1 MGEVVLCWNGDAVCK
16 GLEPHRSSSLMATRK
31 KKLTLPEVQQL
42 IRDLLI
48 HSNSPSVDDLL
59 VFAETINRGPFN
71 TPQQVTPKVLNATA
85 MRKAVLN
92 KFECKT
98 VTELRKN
105 KTFAMAFAG
114 EKVGLKTIEDWR
126 KQYRKWIAVPEDE
139 RGQKGPTCING
150 IDVLENFR
158 PWHVFGLNSSTATTE
173 DVKESYRQLVK
184 THHPDM
190 GGDARVFERLQKMR
204 DSLIALMN

>member
-1 MGEVVLCWNGDAVCK
+1 
-16 GLEPHRSSSLMATRK
+16 MASRK
-31 KKLTLPEVQQL
+31 KQLTLPEVQQL
-42 IRDLLI
+42 IRELLN
-48 HSNSPSVDDLL
+48 HSASPSADQLL
-59 VFAETINRGPFN
+59 VFAEAINRGPFKEVKQAKQKAL
-71 TPQQVTPKVLNATA
+71 TATA
-85 MRKAVLN
+85 MRKAIFE

-105 KTFAMAFAG
+105 KTFSMAFTG
-114 EKVGLKTIEDWR
+114 EKVGLKTTEDWR
-126 KQYRKWIAVPEDE
+126 VQYRKWIAVPEDE
-139 RGQKGPTCING
+139 RGQKGPACING

-158 PWHVFGLNSSTATTE
+158 PWHVFGLDSSKATRE
-173 DVKESYRQLVK
+173 DIKESYRQLVK

>member
-1 MGEVVLCWNGDAVCK
+1 
-16 GLEPHRSSSLMATRK
+16 MATRK
-31 KKLTLPEVQQL
+31 KQLTLSEVKQL
-42 IRDLLI
+42 IQDLL
-48 HSNSPSVDDLL
+48 SKSASPSADQILC
-59 VFAETINRGPFN
+59 FAEAVNRGAFKE
-71 TPQQVTPKVLNATA
+71 PKQAKPKTLTATA
-85 MRKAVLN
+85 MKKAVLS

-105 KTFAMAFAG
+105 KTFVMAFTG
-114 EKVGLKTIEDWR
+114 EKVGLKTADDWR
-126 KQYRKWIAVPEDE
+126 KQYRKWVAVPEDE
-139 RGQKGPTCING
+139 RDQKGPTCING

-173 DVKESYRQLVK
+173 DIKESYRQLVK

-204 DSLIALMN
+204 DSLIALIN

>member
-1 MGEVVLCWNGDAVCK
+1 
-16 GLEPHRSSSLMATRK
+16 MATTK

-42 IRDLLI
+42 IRDLLV
-48 HSNSPSVDDLL
+48 HSNSPSADALL
-59 VFAETINRGPFN
+59 VFAETINRGPFK
-71 TPQQVTPKVLNATA
+71 TPKQAKPKALTATV

-105 KTFAMAFAG
+105 KTFAMAFVG
-114 EKVGLKTIEDWR
+114 EKVGLKSTDDWR

-139 RGQKGPTCING
+139 RDQKGPTCING

-158 PWHVFGLNSSTATTE
+158 PWHVFDLNSSTATTE
-173 DVKESYRQLVK
+173 DIKESYRQLVK

>member
-1 MGEVVLCWNGDAVCK
+1 
-16 GLEPHRSSSLMATRK
+16 MATRK
-31 KKLTLPEVQQL
+31 KQLTLPEVEKL
-42 IRDLLI
+42 IRDFLD
-48 HSNSPSVDDLL
+48 SSASPNANQLL
-59 VFAETINRGPFN
+59 VFAETINHGPFK
-71 TPQQVTPKVLNATA
+71 TPKQAKLKALTATV

-105 KTFAMAFAG
+105 KTFAMAFIG
-114 EKVGLKTIEDWR
+114 EKVGLKTTDDWR

-173 DVKESYRQLVK
+173 DIKESYRQLVK

-190 GGDARVFERLQKMR
+190 GGDARVFDRLQKMR
-204 DSLIALMN
+204 DSLIALTN

>member
-1 MGEVVLCWNGDAVCK
+1 MGDVAACWNRDAVFT
-16 GLEPHRSSSLMATRK
+16 GLEPHRSSSLMAARK
-31 KKLTLPEVQQL
+31 TKLTLPEVQQL

-48 HSNSPSVDDLL
+48 QSRSPSIDALL
-59 VFAETINRGPFN
+59 VFAETINRGPFK
-71 TPQQVTPKVLNATA
+71 TPKRAKPKAFTATA
-85 MRKAVLN
+85 MKKAVLN

-114 EKVGLKTIEDWR
+114 ERVGLKTTDDWR

-139 RGQKGPTCING
+139 RHQQGPTCING

-158 PWHVFGLNSSTATTE
+158 PWHVFGLDSSTATT
-173 DVKESYRQLVK
+173 DDIKESYRQLAK
-184 THHPDM
+184 MHHPDM

-204 DSLIALMN
+204 DSLIALIN

>member
-1 MGEVVLCWNGDAVCK
+1 MT
-16 GLEPHRSSSLMATRK
+16 TRK
-31 KKLTLPEVQQL
+31 KQLNLAEVKEL
-42 IRDLLI
+42 I
-48 HSNSPSVDDLL
+48 NDLL
-59 VFAETINRGPFN
+59 VKSASPSPDELLTFSEAINRGPFKE
-71 TPQQVTPKVLNATA
+71 PKQAKPKALTA
-85 MRKAVLN
+85 SAMKKAVLD

-105 KTFAMAFAG
+105 KTFAMAFTG
-114 EKVGLKTIEDWR
+114 EKVALKTTEDWR
-126 KQYRKWIAVPEDE
+126 RQYRKWVAVPDDE
-139 RGQKGPTCING
+139 RDLTGPTCING

-158 PWHVFGLNSSTATTE
+158 PWHVFGLDAATATTE
-173 DVKESYRQLVK
+173 DIKESFRQLVK

>member
-1 MGEVVLCWNGDAVCK
+1 MT
-16 GLEPHRSSSLMATRK
+16 TRK
-31 KKLTLPEVQQL
+31 KQLSLPQVHQL
-42 IRDLLI
+42 ITDLLS
-48 HSNSPSVDDLL
+48 HTNSPGIDELL
-59 VFAETINRGPFN
+59 AFAEAVNRGPFK
-71 TPQQVTPKVLNATA
+71 TPKEAKPKALTATY
-85 MRKAVLN
+85 MRKAVLE

-98 VTELRKN
+98 VTELREN
-105 KTFAMAFAG
+105 KTFVMAFAG
-114 EKVGLKTIEDWR
+114 EKVRLKTTDDWR
-126 KQYRKWIAVPEDE
+126 RQYRKWIAVPEDE

-173 DVKESYRQLVK
+173 DIKESYRQLAK

-204 DSLIALMN
+204 DSLIALIN

>member
-1 MGEVVLCWNGDAVCK
+1 
-16 GLEPHRSSSLMATRK
+16 MATRK
-31 KKLTLPEVQQL
+31 KQLNLAEVKEL
-42 IRDLLI
+42 IN
-48 HSNSPSVDDLL
+48 HLL
-59 VFAETINRGPFN
+59 VKSASPRPDELLTFAEAINRGPFKE
-71 TPQQVTPKVLNATA
+71 PKQAKPKALTA
-85 MRKAVLN
+85 AVMKKAVLD

-98 VTELRKN
+98 VTDLRKN

-114 EKVGLKTIEDWR
+114 EKVALKTTEDWR
-126 KQYRKWIAVPEDE
+126 KQYRKWVAVPDDE
-139 RGQKGPTCING
+139 RDQIGPTCING

-158 PWHVFGLNSSTATTE
+158 PWHVFGLDSASATTA
-173 DVKESYRQLVK
+173 DVKESFRQLVK

>member
-1 MGEVVLCWNGDAVCK
+1 
-16 GLEPHRSSSLMATRK
+16 MATRK
-31 KKLTLPEVQQL
+31 KQLTLPEVQEL
-42 IRDLLI
+42 IRCLL
-48 HSNSPSVDDLL
+48 SQSESPSAEELFA
-59 VFAETINRGPFN
+59 FAEAINRGPFKK
-71 TPQQVTPKVLNATA
+71 PKQAKPKPLTATV
-85 MRKAVLN
+85 MRTAVLRR
-92 KFECKT
+92 FECKT

-105 KTFAMAFAG
+105 KTFAMAFTG
-114 EKVGLKTIEDWR
+114 EKIPLKTTEDWR

-139 RGQKGPTCING
+139 RDQKGSTCING

-158 PWHVFGLNSSTATTE
+158 PWHVFGLNSSTATIE
-173 DVKESYRQLVK
+173 DIKESYRQLVK

>member
-1 MGEVVLCWNGDAVCK
+1 M
-16 GLEPHRSSSLMATRK
+16 
-31 KKLTLPEVQQL
+31 
-42 IRDLLI
+42 LI

-59 VFAETINRGPFN
+59 VFAEAINREPFK
-71 TPQQVTPKVLNATA
+71 TTKQQKPKALTATA

-98 VTELRKN
+98 ATELRKN

-114 EKVGLKTIEDWR
+114 EKVNLKSTSDWR

-139 RGQKGPTCING
+139 RNQKGPTCING

-158 PWHVFGLNSSTATTE
+158 PWHVFGLNSSTATEE
-173 DVKESYRQLVK
+173 DIKESYRQLVK

-204 DSLIALMN
+204 DSLIVLMN

>member
-1 MGEVVLCWNGDAVCK
+1 
-16 GLEPHRSSSLMATRK
+16 MATRK
-31 KKLTLPEVQQL
+31 TKLTLPEVQEL
-42 IRDLLI
+42 IRNLLI

-59 VFAETINRGPFN
+59 VFAEAINRGPLK
-71 TPQQVTPKVLNATA
+71 TPKEQKPKALTATA

-98 VTELRKN
+98 ATELRKN
-105 KTFAMAFAG
+105 KTFAMAFTG
-114 EKVGLKTIEDWR
+114 EKVGLKSTDDWR
-126 KQYRKWIAVPEDE
+126 KQYRKWIAVPENE
-139 RGQKGPTCING
+139 RNQTGPTCING

-158 PWHVFGLNSSTATTE
+158 PWHVFGLNSSTATKE
-173 DVKESYRQLVK
+173 DIKESYRQLVK

-190 GGDARVFERLQKMR
+190 GGDTRVFERLQKMR